1 MAITMSEYEEN
12 LENLR
17 ALYPD
22 YSGDLL
28 HAFNSIYFDLSLTY
42 NQTMAYN
49 KWLYTR
55 EVEEGCHNA

>member
-17 ALYPD
+17 ALYPND
-22 YSGDLL
+22 SDDLL
-28 HAFNSIYFDLSLTY
+28 HAFIAILFDLSLTY
-42 NQTMAYN
+42 DESMAYN

-55 EVEEGCHNA
+55 EVEEG